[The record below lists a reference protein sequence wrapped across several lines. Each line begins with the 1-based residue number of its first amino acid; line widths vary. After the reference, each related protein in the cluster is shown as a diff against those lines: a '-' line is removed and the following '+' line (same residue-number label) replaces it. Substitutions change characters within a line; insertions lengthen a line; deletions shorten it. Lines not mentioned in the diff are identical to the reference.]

1 MRHTD
6 DDNEVV
12 VIRNV
17 HITDKDFIYIK
28 STDTDVMK
36 TFRKLGWI
44 PPSELKRIKAEE
56 DAALDQFQEE
66 KDNG

>member
-1 MRHTD
+1 
-6 DDNEVV
+6 V
-12 VIRNV
+12 
-17 HITDKDFIYIK
+17 YINDV
-28 STDTDVMK
+28 STDVLR
-36 TFRKLGWI
+36 TFKKMGWI

>member
-1 MRHTD
+1 MGKED
-6 DDNEVV
+6 EG
-12 VIRNV
+12 VIIHRI
-17 HITDKDFIYIK
+17 ITDKDFVYINDV
-28 STDTDVMK
+28 STDVLR
-36 TFRKLGWI
+36 TFKKMGWI

>member
-1 MRHTD
+1 MGKED
-6 DDNEVV
+6 DG
-12 VIRNV
+12 VIIHRG
-17 HITDKDFIYIK
+17 ITDKDFVYINDV
-28 STDTDVMK
+28 STDVLA
-36 TFRKLGWI
+36 TFRKLGWM

>member
-1 MRHTD
+1 MAKED
-6 DDNEVV
+6 EG
-12 VIRNV
+12 VIIHRI
-17 HITDKDFIYIK
+17 ITDKDFVYINDV
-28 STDTDVMK
+28 STDVLR
-36 TFRKLGWI
+36 TFKKKGWI

>member
-1 MRHTD
+1 MAKED
-6 DDNEVV
+6 EG
-12 VIRNV
+12 VIIHRI
-17 HITDKDFIYIK
+17 ITDIDFVYINDV
-28 STDTDVMK
+28 STDVLR
-36 TFRKLGWI
+36 TFKKMGWI

>member
-1 MRHTD
+1 MGKED
-6 DDNEVV
+6 EG
-12 VIRNV
+12 VIIHRI
-17 HITDKDFIYIK
+17 ITDKDFVYINEV
-28 STDTDVMK
+28 STDVLR
-36 TFRKLGWI
+36 TFKKMGWI

>member
-1 MRHTD
+1 M
-6 DDNEVV
+6 
-12 VIRNV
+12 
-17 HITDKDFIYIK
+17 
-28 STDTDVMK
+28 
-36 TFRKLGWI
+36 GWI

>member
-1 MRHTD
+1 MAKEDEGLIIHR
-6 DDNEVV
+6 
-12 VIRNV
+12 I
-17 HITDKDFIYIK
+17 ITDKDFVYINDV
-28 STDTDVMK
+28 STDVLR
-36 TFRKLGWI
+36 TFKKMGWI

>member
-1 MRHTD
+1 MAKED
-6 DDNEVV
+6 EG
-12 VIRNV
+12 VIIHRI
-17 HITDKDFIYIK
+17 ITDKDFVYINDV
-28 STDTDVMK
+28 STDVLR
-36 TFRKLGWI
+36 TFKKMGWI

>member
-1 MRHTD
+1 MAKED
-6 DDNEVV
+6 EG
-12 VIRNV
+12 VIIHRI
-17 HITDKDFIYIK
+17 ITDKDFVYINEV
-28 STDTDVMK
+28 STDVLR
-36 TFRKLGWI
+36 TFKKMGWI